1 MNIKGSSSWYWS
13 VLWHILLWRF
23 CSFSS
28 IRKGN
33 DQGQKSTDMI
43 RGKSAGKRNGL
54 KFLEACELSCITGKS
69 QDLIYRYWSSAY
81 RSARMLSDNSVISLT
96 PQHFQLVEK
105 SFLYPHFLLK
115 CSVAEPSLAPF
126 LINSRR
132 NCGLR
137 LTPCTTPSAW
147 LGLVV
152 GLSSYTASV
161 HHFPRE
167 DKWNIVDWLLNSL
180 VAAKWCNSIRLQCLG
195 SCTVEK

>member
-1 MNIKGSSSWYWS
+1 MPSCSSKWPRWLWLFMNIKGSSSWYWS
-13 VLWHILLWRF
+13 VLWLILLWRF

-43 RGKSAGKRNGL
+43 RGKSAGKRNGF

-69 QDLIYRYWSSAY
+69 QDLIYRYGSSAY

-115 CSVAEPSLAPF
+115 CSVAEPSLTPF
-126 LINSRR
+126 LIN
-132 NCGLR
+132 CGPR
-137 LTPCTTPSAW
+137 LTPCTT
-147 LGLVV
+147 L
-152 GLSSYTASV
+152 
-161 HHFPRE
+161 
-167 DKWNIVDWLLNSL
+167 
-180 VAAKWCNSIRLQCLG
+180 
-195 SCTVEK
+195 